1 MLINEVPHS
10 KKKKKLM
17 ELVLGNLIPSN
28 KYDKI

>member
-1 MLINEVPHS
+1 MKSPTQ